1 MLRPRNWLILL
12 HLRIKADTNVILSR
26 ILEHKKAE
34 LRRKRSRGYLSE
46 LKAKIQD
53 APGPLGF
60 AVALEATRT
69 GGSPALIAEVKKAS
83 PSLGLL
89 RPEFSDRF
97 DYLEIAKTYH
107 AHGASALSVL
117 TDKDFFQGSLDYLR
131 EIKQLVP
138 MPALNKE
145 FMVDEIQFYEARAYG
160 ADAVLLIVAA
170 LERQQLIDFYAL
182 ARGLGLDVLIETH
195 HERELDTVLERLPE
209 ARLIG
214 INNRDLKTFT
224 TDLAITLRLAKRIPA
239 GKLIVSE
246 SGIHQ
251 RADVVRLVE
260 AGIHAMLVGESL
272 IRAEDTAAKIRELR
286 GVPAPSHA

>member
-1 MLRPRNWLILL
+1 M
-12 HLRIKADTNVILSR
+12 ILSR

-34 LRRKRSRGYLSE
+34 LRHKQSRGYLSE

-53 APGPLGF
+53 APSPLGF
-60 AVALEATRT
+60 AVTLEATRT
-69 GGSPALIAEVKKAS
+69 GGSPSLIAEVKKAS

-97 DYLEIAKTYH
+97 DYLDIAKTYH

-117 TDKDFFQGSLDYLR
+117 TDKDFFQGSLDYLG
-131 EIKQLVP
+131 EIKQSVP
-138 MPALNKE
+138 LPVLNKE
-145 FMVDEIQFYEARAYG
+145 FMVDEIQFFEARAYG

-182 ARGLGLDVLIETH
+182 ARGLGVDVLIETH

-224 TDLAITLRLAKRIPA
+224 TDLAVTLRLAKRIPA
-239 GKLIVSE
+239 DKLIVSE

-251 RADVVRLVE
+251 RADVVRLIE
-260 AGIHAMLVGESL
+260 AGIHAMLIGESL
-272 IRAEDTAAKIRELR
+272 IRADDIGDKIRELR
-286 GVPAPSHA
+286 GIPAPSHA

>member
-1 MLRPRNWLILL
+1 M
-12 HLRIKADTNVILSR
+12 ILSR

-34 LRRKRSRGYLSE
+34 LRHKHSRGYLSE

-53 APGPLGF
+53 APSPLGF
-60 AVALEATRT
+60 AVTLEATRT
-69 GGSPALIAEVKKAS
+69 AGSPSLIAEVKKAS

-97 DYLEIAKTYH
+97 DYIEIAKTYH
-107 AHGASALSVL
+107 AHGAAALSVL

-131 EIKQLVP
+131 TIKQSVP
-138 MPALNKE
+138 IPALNKE
-145 FMVDEIQFYEARAYG
+145 FMVDEIQFYEARANG

-182 ARGLGLDVLIETH
+182 AKGLSVDVLIETH

-224 TDLAITLRLAKRIPA
+224 TDLAVTLRLAKRIPS

-246 SGIHQ
+246 SGIHE

-272 IRAEDTAAKIRELR
+272 IRADDIGSKIRELR

>member
-1 MLRPRNWLILL
+1 M
-12 HLRIKADTNVILSR
+12 ILSR

-34 LRRKRSRGYLSE
+34 LRHKQSRGYLSE
-46 LKAKIQD
+46 LKKMILD
-53 APGPLGF
+53 VPGPLGF
-60 AVALEATRT
+60 AVTLDATKT
-69 GGSPALIAEVKKAS
+69 AGSPSLIAEIKKAS

-89 RPEFSDRF
+89 RPEFSERF

-117 TDKDFFQGSLDYLR
+117 TDKDFFQGNLDYLR
-131 EIKQLVP
+131 AIKQSVP
-138 MPALNKE
+138 LPALNKE
-145 FMVDEIQFYEARAYG
+145 FMVEEIQFYEARAYG

-182 ARGLGLDVLIETH
+182 AKGLRLEVLIETH

-224 TDLAITLRLAKRIPA
+224 TDLAVTLRLAKRIPP

-246 SGIHQ
+246 SGIHR

-272 IRAEDTAAKIRELR
+272 IRADDIGEKIRELR